1 MLNKFFAAL
10 QVVTLAITAALLCL
24 IGIGLW
30 ASVKHREAAACYRA
44 GGGEEC
50 ASSNSRAT
58 RIADWIMQKA
68 T

>member
-1 MLNKFFAAL
+1 MLNKIFAAIQL
-10 QVVTLAITAALLCL
+10 ITLAITAALLCL

-30 ASVKHREAAACYRA
+30 ASGKHRDAAACYRA

-50 ASSNSRAT
+50 ASSNSRAV
-58 RIADWIMQKA
+58 RVADWIMQKA